1 MNCRSCNTKVNHQ
14 ILDLGFSPPSNSF
27 LTLEQLSQPE
37 IYFPL
42 RMMFCEHCFLVQID
56 EFAKHEDIFNHEYH
70 YFSSYSNSW
79 LKHAKDYT
87 EMMIQRFNL
96 NGQHQVIEIASN
108 DGYLLQ
114 YFKKKNIP
122 VLGIEPTSNTAQISQ
137 NKGIETLVEFFGFK
151 LAKDLVDKNIKADV
165 LLGNNVLAHVP
176 DINDFVSGMKLLLK
190 KDGVITME
198 FPHLLQL
205 VKNIQFDTIY
215 HEHYSYL
222 SCIAVQELF
231 HRHDLELFDVEELDT
246 HGGSLRIFVKH
257 ISDQTKK
264 VSSFVTYILEKE
276 QTYGLNNL
284 KFYNNFQNKVD
295 VVKNNFLDFLLK
307 AAKEQK
313 KVVAYGAAAK
323 GNTFLNYCGVR
334 KDLIQFI
341 IDASP
346 YKQNKFIP
354 GAHIPVYSETLLKET
369 KPDFILI
376 LPWNLKSEISTQLSY
391 VGDWDCK
398 FVVAVPE
405 LVIF

>member
-1 MNCRSCNTKVNHQ
+1 M
-14 ILDLGFSPPSNSF
+14 
-27 LTLEQLSQPE
+27 
-37 IYFPL
+37 
-42 RMMFCEHCFLVQID
+42 
-56 EFAKHEDIFNHEYH
+56 
-70 YFSSYSNSW
+70 
-79 LKHAKDYT
+79 
-87 EMMIQRFNL
+87 
-96 NGQHQVIEIASN
+96 
-108 DGYLLQ
+108 
-114 YFKKKNIP
+114 
-122 VLGIEPTSNTAQISQ
+122 
-137 NKGIETLVEFFGFK
+137 
-151 LAKDLVDKNIKADV
+151 
-165 LLGNNVLAHVP
+165 
-176 DINDFVSGMKLLLK
+176 
-190 KDGVITME
+190 
-198 FPHLLQL
+198 
-205 VKNIQFDTIY
+205 
-215 HEHYSYL
+215 
-222 SCIAVQELF
+222 
-231 HRHDLELFDVEELDT
+231 
-246 HGGSLRIFVKH
+246 
-257 ISDQTKK
+257 
-264 VSSFVTYILEKE
+264 
-276 QTYGLNNL
+276 
-284 KFYNNFQNKVD
+284 D